1 MEKNS
6 DFNILA
12 SKHMSDS
19 QAKFGVLL
27 PTREAVMSGRSDPS
41 SLFQL
46 AERTE
51 ALGYDSVWVGDSLT
65 ARPRIDALTTLAAV
79 GARTRRVRLGTAIF
93 LAALRHPVML
103 AYQLASLDWM
113 TGGRID
119 LGVGYGRAKE
129 PTQEHEF
136 EILGLNPSAR
146 MKMSEELVHVMR
158 RLWRENDV
166 SHEGKFTRFEHVTIE
181 PKPVQPGG
189 VPIWLAS
196 NNVEPG
202 LRRVARLGDG
212 WLNNIKSPE
221 VYRECWDK
229 IRGYAADAKR
239 DPNSIHP
246 AIYFTL
252 AAGGKEAVVEGQSFL
267 AQYYNRSYE
276 AVANAMLCVT
286 GSWDEVI
293 DWMEKYIEAG
303 AGTVVLRFAARDQL
317 GVLDGCAEALN
328 RRGLLGNTSD
338 LT

>member
-1 MEKNS
+1 MN
-6 DFNILA
+6 DTPVR
-12 SKHMSDS
+12 
-19 QAKFGVLL
+19 FGILL
-27 PTREAVMSGRSDPS
+27 PTREAIMSGRSDPS

-46 AERTE
+46 AERAE

-79 GARTRRVRLGTAIF
+79 GARTQHVRLGTAIF
-93 LAALRHPVML
+93 LAALRNPIML

-113 TGGRID
+113 TAGRID
-119 LGVGYGRAKE
+119 LGIGYGRPKE
-129 PTQEHEF
+129 PAAEHEF
-136 EILGLNPSAR
+136 EILGLDPSAR
-146 MKMSEELVHVMR
+146 MKMTEELVQIMR

-166 SHEGKFTRFEHVTIE
+166 SYHGKFTCFEHVTIE
-181 PKPVQPGG
+181 PKPVQPDG

-229 IRGYAADAKR
+229 IRAYAADAKR

-252 AAGGKEAVVEGQSFL
+252 AAGGKEAVVEGQTFL

-293 DWMEKYIEAG
+293 DWMERYVEAG
-303 AGTVVLRFAARDQL
+303 ARTVVLRFAARDQL
-317 GVLDGCAEALN
+317 GTLDACAEALN
-328 RRGLLGNTSD
+328 RRGLLG
-338 LT
+338 

>member
-1 MEKNS
+1 MSKNMNS
-6 DFNILA
+6 
-12 SKHMSDS
+12 SK
-19 QAKFGVLL
+19 ARFGVLL

-46 AERTE
+46 AERAE

-79 GARTRRVRLGTAIF
+79 GARTQRVRLGTAIF

-103 AYQLASLDWM
+103 AYQLASLDWI

-119 LGVGYGRAKE
+119 LGIGYGRAKE

-136 EILGLNPSAR
+136 EILGLNPAAR
-146 MKMSEELVHVMR
+146 MKMSEELVQLMR
-158 RLWRENDV
+158 RLWRESDV
-166 SHEGKFTRFEHVTIE
+166 SHAGNFSRFEHVTIE

-189 VPIWLAS
+189 VPIWLAA

-229 IRGYAADAKR
+229 IRGYAADNHR
-239 DPNSIHP
+239 DPDSIHP

-252 AAGGKEAVVEGQSFL
+252 AAGDKDAVAEGQTFL

-286 GSWDEVI
+286 GSWDEVM
-293 DWMEKYIEAG
+293 DWIEKYIEAG
-303 AGTVVLRFAARDQL
+303 ARTVVLRFAARDQVGTL
-317 GVLDGCAEALN
+317 AACAEALN
-328 RRGLLGNTSD
+328 RRGLLSTPSP
-338 LT
+338 

>member
-1 MEKNS
+1 
-6 DFNILA
+6 
-12 SKHMSDS
+12 MSDI
-19 QAKFGVLL
+19 QPRFGVLL
-27 PTREAVMSGRSDPS
+27 PTREAVMSGRTDSS
-41 SLFQL
+41 SLFQM
-46 AERTE
+46 AERAET
-51 ALGYDSVWVGDSLT
+51 LGYNSIWVGDSLT

-113 TGGRID
+113 TSGRID
-119 LGVGYGRAKE
+119 LGIGYGRAKE

-136 EILGLNPSAR
+136 EILGLDPAAR
-146 MKMSEELVHVMR
+146 MKMSEELVQVMR

-181 PKPVQPGG
+181 PKPAQSGG
-189 VPIWLAS
+189 VPIWLAA

-202 LRRVARLGDG
+202 LKRVARLGDG

-229 IRGYAADAKR
+229 IRGYAADHQR
-239 DPNSIHP
+239 DPDSIHP
-246 AIYFTL
+246 GIYFTL
-252 AAGGKEAVVEGQSFL
+252 AAGGKDAVAEGQTFL

-293 DWMEKYIEAG
+293 DRMEKYIEAG
-303 AGTVVLRFAARDQL
+303 ARTLVLRFAARDQL
-317 GVLDGCAEALN
+317 ATLDACAEALN
-328 RRGLLGNTSD
+328 RRNLLIAP
-338 LT
+338 

>member
-1 MEKNS
+1 MTAQSNK
-6 DFNILA
+6 A
-12 SKHMSDS
+12 GV
-19 QAKFGVLL
+19 KFGILL

-41 SLFQL
+41 LLYQL
-46 AERTE
+46 AERAET
-51 ALGYDSVWVGDSLT
+51 LGFHSIWVGDSLT
-65 ARPRIDALTTLAAV
+65 ARPRIDALTTLASV
-79 GARTRRVRLGTAIF
+79 GARTKRVRLGTAIF

-103 AYQLASLDWM
+103 AYQLSSLDWI

-119 LGVGYGRAKE
+119 LGVGYGRPKE
-129 PTQEHEF
+129 LTQEHEF
-136 EILGLNPSAR
+136 KVLGLDPAVR
-146 MKMSEELVHVMR
+146 MKMSEELVQVMR

-166 SHEGKFTRFEHVTIE
+166 SHVGNFTSFDHITIQ

-221 VYRECWDK
+221 VYRECWEK
-229 IRGYAADAKR
+229 IRGYAANTGR
-239 DPNSIHP
+239 DPDSIHP
-246 AIYFTL
+246 GIYFTL
-252 AAGGKEAVVEGQSFL
+252 AAGGKEAIVEGQTFL

-303 AGTVVLRFAARDQL
+303 ARSVILRFAARDQL
-317 GVLDGCAEALN
+317 TTLDACAEALN
-328 RRGLLGNTSD
+328 RRNLLITP
-338 LT
+338 